1 MTDLK
6 IFLQSIQKAL
16 SEGKPPKKSIKA
28 PQANGKTLRMTK
40 KDMVLQA
47 IQERSHEIQA
57 EDLPQVEKEMLDYFK
72 EFKNKD
78 YFNDI
83 KSKDYYRLL
92 DLRKKPEARVVVIGD
107 IHCDFKSLAAILIK
121 LSISEYDFFEK
132 GFFVFLGDYLDR
144 GGALFE
150 PLLLLM
156 DLQRILG
163 ERMIMLKGNHEL
175 IKYDEE
181 KKILDGKVLPLNSVP
196 CLNEYC
202 GKNKK
207 YLKAFGYFYSTLPT
221 YVYLKVADQ
230 NILLT
235 HAAIPRQMFLDVFR
249 YDEVSGAI
257 AFEQSFLY
265 KESSKIEESIK
276 DDSLKTKTTKV
287 NDNLLRIRNQ
297 ILDDMI
303 WGDPCEEIEKYQIKG
318 RFQFGSKQFEG
329 YAQKNKLN
337 RVFRSHE
344 PVDKGSKAFFDYR
357 LYTIFSSGGAY
368 NEQAGYNE
376 VEPAFAVI
384 NNNGSY
390 FVENN
395 FLYKTSVEDAV
406 DIYCNLYTEELV
418 KHKDLQGFILNPEFF
433 CSGEEFTQITNLFA
447 KIKEGFPLAEE

>member
-181 KKILDGKVLPLNSVP
+181 KKILD
-196 CLNEYC
+196 
-202 GKNKK
+202 
-207 YLKAFGYFYSTLPT
+207 
-221 YVYLKVADQ
+221 
-230 NILLT
+230 
-235 HAAIPRQMFLDVFR
+235 
-249 YDEVSGAI
+249 
-257 AFEQSFLY
+257 
-265 KESSKIEESIK
+265 
-276 DDSLKTKTTKV
+276 
-287 NDNLLRIRNQ
+287 
-297 ILDDMI
+297 
-303 WGDPCEEIEKYQIKG
+303 
-318 RFQFGSKQFEG
+318 
-329 YAQKNKLN
+329 
-337 RVFRSHE
+337 
-344 PVDKGSKAFFDYR
+344 
-357 LYTIFSSGGAY
+357 
-368 NEQAGYNE
+368 
-376 VEPAFAVI
+376 
-384 NNNGSY
+384 
-390 FVENN
+390 
-395 FLYKTSVEDAV
+395 
-406 DIYCNLYTEELV
+406 
-418 KHKDLQGFILNPEFF
+418 
-433 CSGEEFTQITNLFA
+433 
-447 KIKEGFPLAEE
+447 